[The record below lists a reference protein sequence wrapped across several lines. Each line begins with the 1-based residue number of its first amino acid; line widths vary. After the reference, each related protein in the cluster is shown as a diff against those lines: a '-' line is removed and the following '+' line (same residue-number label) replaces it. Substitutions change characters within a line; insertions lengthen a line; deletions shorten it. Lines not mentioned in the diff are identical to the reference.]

1 MRVNTKLTQWLMT
14 VALNYTYRYTYCTRK
29 VMYYLHTVKHQKFRV
44 KIQLQVF
51 KNYLRL
57 SF

>member
-29 VMYYLHTVKHQKFRV
+29 VMYDLHTVKHQKFRV
-44 KIQLQVF
+44 KI
-51 KNYLRL
+51 
-57 SF
+57 